1 MWWELLVASAVQIHM
16 SRTYVS
22 LQIHM
27 SVAAPKQT
35 LPSVGG
41 LPGGAGGAV
50 PLLAEPGT
58 S

>member
-1 MWWELLVASAVQIHM
+1 MASAVQNHM
-16 SRTYVS
+16 SRTYVN
-22 LQIHM
+22 LQIPV

-41 LPGGAGGAV
+41 LPGGTGGAV